1 MLCYNW
7 HNASIFFIRD
17 FSSARQTRKCTRQLH
32 QRATHTRFAQSR
44 GTALSPR
51 CKIWFEQDSKVVL
64 SDWRIQLL
72 ERIEETGSLAKAAKR
87 LDVPYRTAW
96 YKLKEM
102 EERLGIKLLLT
113 QSGGTEG
120 GGSQLTIEG
129 RQIIRRFRR
138 VTEGLSRLVERRFQD
153 EFADWV
159 SVPK

>member
-1 MLCYNW
+1 MK
-7 HNASIFFIRD
+7 
-17 FSSARQTRKCTRQLH
+17 RKRQLH
-32 QRATHTRFAQSR
+32 RRARRTRTVQSR
-44 GTALSPR
+44 GAALSPR
-51 CKIWFEQDSKVVL
+51 CKVWFEQDNKVVL
-64 SDWRIQLL
+64 SDWRIELL

-96 YKLKEM
+96 YKLKEI
-102 EERLGIKLLLT
+102 EERLGIKLILT

-120 GGSQLTIEG
+120 GGSQLTIES

-138 VTEGLSRLVERRFQD
+138 VTEGLSKLVERRFQD